1 METFHIVV
9 LSIAAILL
17 IILLTFVGILMGSQ
31 KNSQTF
37 PPEQYNCPDYWQIYT
52 DDAPSDPKVST
63 VKSGKCIIPL
73 ASSGLNSGNIY
84 SGTTLTAD
92 IASNS
97 TDTPGF
103 SSKKQ
108 TDGSVINYID
118 FNDPGWAG
126 GICAKRTWARKHMVQ
141 WDGVSNY
148 NSC

>member
-52 DDAPSDPKVST
+52 DDTPSDPKTSA

-92 IASNS
+92 IASN
-97 TDTPGF
+97 TPGF

-118 FNDPGWAG
+118 FNDPGWSG

-141 WDGVSNY
+141 WDGVNNY